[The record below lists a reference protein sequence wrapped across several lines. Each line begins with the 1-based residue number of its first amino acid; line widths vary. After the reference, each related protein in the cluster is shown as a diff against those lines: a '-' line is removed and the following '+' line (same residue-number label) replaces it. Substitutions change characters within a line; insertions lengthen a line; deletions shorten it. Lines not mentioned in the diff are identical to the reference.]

1 MLAYAKCSVSAA
13 CRIRDPTNRVHLAM
27 RCRSLHVFTHFFLVF
42 FCLFYASPVSAAVSH
57 AFGSR
62 LIINAAKKLQPSVVH
77 IRVKPKGM
85 EGNPLLN
92 LFGRGRQKDNP
103 PKFDQGNVPFS
114 GHYNVGSGIIISQE
128 GHILTNHHV
137 IKNAEEIM
145 IKLHA
150 GEEFSARLLGVD
162 DKTDLAL
169 LKIKPTQKLQ
179 AASLG
184 DSDKIDVGQWVIAI
198 GSPFGLANS
207 VSVGIISAKNRD
219 LKEGPFD
226 EYLQTDASINPGNS
240 GGPLANT
247 EGAVIGVN
255 TVIFSSAPRAWSLGI
270 GFAIPI
276 NQAKAVID
284 SLRHKGYP
292 VRGRLGAAISAVPRQ
307 EGKNLGLARF
317 EGAKLVQVTR
327 GGPADRAGL
336 RRGDVVIEFDGKSVS
351 TWESLPRIVARTK
364 PNSLVLVKYY
374 REKRLQSVYLRIG
387 SRPEAPHARKMTN
400 HTDMGMKV
408 EVLTPHLAQRF
419 GLTYEENKLVVSS
432 ILRGGIAELSGIRPG
447 DEIEEVNHKSV
458 KTIEEFQSIVDK
470 SRLEG
475 SVLLLLKRKETNL
488 FAALQFK

>member
-1 MLAYAKCSVSAA
+1 
-13 CRIRDPTNRVHLAM
+13 M
-27 RCRSLHVFTHFFLVF
+27 RCRSLHVSIYI
-42 FCLFYASPVSAAVSH
+42 CLLPFWLLGASPMSAATSH
-57 AFGSR
+57 PFGSR

-77 IRVKPKGM
+77 IRVKPKGT

-114 GHYNVGSGIIISQE
+114 GHYNVGSGIIVSQE

-137 IKNAEEIM
+137 IKNAQEIM
-145 IKLHA
+145 VKLHE
-150 GEEFSARLLGVD
+150 GEELSARLLGVD

-179 AASLG
+179 EASLG
-184 DSDKIDVGQWVIAI
+184 DSDEVDVGQWVIAI

-207 VSVGIISAKNRD
+207 VSVGIISAKARD

-247 EGAVIGVN
+247 KGVVIGVN
-255 TVIFSSAPRAWSLGI
+255 TAIFSSGSRAWSLGI

-307 EGKNLGLARF
+307 EGKSLGLSRF
-317 EGAKLVQVTR
+317 EGAKLTQVTR
-327 GGPADRAGL
+327 GGPAHRAGL
-336 RRGDVVIEFDGKSVS
+336 RRGDVVVEFNGKSVS
-351 TWESLPRIVARTK
+351 TWQSLPRIVARTK

-374 REKRLQSVYLRIG
+374 REKRLESVYLRIG
-387 SRPEAPHARKMTN
+387 RRPEAPHSRMMTN
-400 HTDMGMKV
+400 HTYMGMKV

-419 GLTYEENKLVVSS
+419 ELPYEEKTLVVSS

-447 DEIEEVNHKSV
+447 DEIEEVNHIPV
-458 KTIEEFQSIVDK
+458 KTIEEFQAIIDK
-470 SRLEG
+470 SHLDG

-488 FAALQFK
+488 FAALQIK